1 MMGRI
6 LLALMP
12 VTLGLLAVLL
22 VSLTNLDAP
31 VVYLR
36 ARLDLFL
43 LLLGVCATAM
53 IYITWLIRARFN
65 KMRATIHD
73 QEELDHR
80 RFIQL
85 LDHELKNPITAIKA
99 GLSNLSLKHA
109 APPDQA
115 VIQSVENQ
123 VNRLSKLVSDLR
135 KLSDLETRQ
144 LEWTA
149 VDMNELLSEAFEYAS
164 TQESAQGRIFNLQI
178 PQAPW
183 PLPKISG
190 DRDLLFLAIANLL
203 DNAIK
208 FSKTGTT
215 IELRASE
222 NNDKVTVEIADT
234 GPGIPESE
242 LADVW
247 MELFRGENA
256 HQIPGSGL
264 GLALVQAIV
273 TRHQGSATIRSRT
286 DQGTVVVITLP
297 TGNIPKL

>member
-1 MMGRI
+1 MRRI
-6 LLALMP
+6 LLALLP
-12 VTLGLLAVLL
+12 VVPGLVAVLL
-22 VSLTNLDAP
+22 VALIHIDVPTI
-31 VVYLR
+31 YLR

-43 LLLGVCATAM
+43 LLVGSGVTCS
-53 IYITWLIRARFN
+53 IFIILWVRARFD
-65 KMRATIHD
+65 KTRQII
-73 QEELDHR
+73 QSEEAQGHR

-109 APPDQA
+109 ENPDQP
-115 VIQSVENQ
+115 VLQSIENQ

-135 KLSDLETRQ
+135 KLSDLETRV

-149 VDMNELLSEAFEYAS
+149 VNMNDLLSEAFEYAS
-164 TQESAQGRIFNLQI
+164 TQEAAQGRIFNLQI

-183 PLPKISG
+183 PLPEIVG

-208 FSKTGTT
+208 FSKPGST

-222 NNDKVTVEIADT
+222 TNDKITVEIADT
-234 GPGIPESE
+234 GPGIPASE

-247 MELFRGENA
+247 VELFRGENA

-264 GLALVQAIV
+264 GLALVHAIV
-273 TRHQGSATIRSRT
+273 ARHHGSASIRSRT
-286 DQGTVVVITLP
+286 DQGTVVAITLP
-297 TGNIPKL
+297 IGNVPKP